1 MIKSNDITPDT
12 YKSGAFLR
20 RWSINENGQAV
31 CVEDAYSTR
40 NPITVE
46 PVIESETYTETVI
59 DDEGNESEVEK
70 TREVNK
76 TAEAQAA
83 SDAEYQAMLDA
94 QTAKNA
100 NIAEA
105 LADVETLEAAKRV
118 IEPSEETPKTIIET
132 DIDGNETTKPQA
144 EWAAYDA
151 AQETITNASDVTN
164 NFKVV
169 RKGKPSETLPVMIK
183 VEKTVTDEEGNES
196 TEIVQE
202 VDTEVEPTQNPAYI
216 EWQTAFDAISED
228 LK

>member
-12 YKSGAFLR
+12 YKSGQFLR

-31 CVEDAYSTR
+31 CVEDAYSTS

-46 PVIESETYTETVI
+46 PVIETETYTETVI

-70 TREVNK
+70 TREVNT

-83 SDAEYQAMLDA
+83 SDADYQAMLDA

-100 NIAEA
+100 KIAQALAEVEA
-105 LADVETLEAAKRV
+105 LETAKRV
-118 IEPSEETPKTIIET
+118 IEPSAETAKTITET

-151 AQETITNASDVTN
+151 AQETISNASDETI
-164 NFKVV
+164 NFEVV
-169 RKGKPSETLPVMIK
+169 RKGKPSETLPVMK
-183 VEKTVTDEEGNES
+183 SVEKTVTDEEGNES
-196 TEIVQE
+196 TETVEE
-202 VDTEVEPTQNPAYI
+202 VDTEAEPEENP
-216 EWQTAFDAISED
+216 EFEVWQTAFDAVSED

>member
-31 CVEDAYSTR
+31 CVEDAYPTS

-46 PVIESETYTETVI
+46 PTSDE
-59 DDEGNESEVEK
+59 EGND
-70 TREVNK
+70 T

-83 SDAEYQAMLDA
+83 SDADYQAMLDA

-100 NIAEA
+100 KIAQALAEVEA
-105 LADVETLEAAKRV
+105 LETAKRV
-118 IEPSEETPKTIIET
+118 IEPSAETAKTITET

-151 AQETITNASDVTN
+151 AQETISNASDETI
-164 NFKVV
+164 NFEVV
-169 RKGKPSETLPVMIK
+169 RKGKPSETLPVMK
-183 VEKTVTDEEGNES
+183 SVEKTVTDEEGNES
-196 TEIVQE
+196 TETVEE
-202 VDTEVEPTQNPAYI
+202 VDTEAEPEENP
-216 EWQTAFDAISED
+216 EFEVWQTAFDAVSED